1 MKSIGKLIHVIALA
15 TSIATSGQTFGDEWP
30 ERPAPV
36 SFQRCSSYGV
46 DLQIMSELNREN
58 VVLGLFF
65 HLPEDFPVSS
75 KFLHFE
81 RVGDSFVSD
90 ASESFAVE
98 DATVELIPVSRGYRL
113 RIEVLTDQLAEREV
127 LEDVLRCRRGPL

>member
-1 MKSIGKLIHVIALA
+1 MKDLSKLIQVITVA
-15 TSIATSGQTFGDEWP
+15 TSIAVSGRSFGDEWP
-30 ERPAPV
+30 ERRAPV

-81 RVGDSFVSD
+81 RVGDAFVSD

-98 DATVELIPVSRGYRL
+98 DATVELIPISKGYRL
-113 RIEVLTDQLAEREV
+113 RIEVLMDQLSEPEV
-127 LEDVLRCRRGPL
+127 LEDVLRCRRGPF